1 MERLNTL
8 KFQLT
13 FSDNC
18 RLLNDQIQLV
28 NEACHFL
35 YQSLH
40 IQKLLEVSSCLCF
53 FFINIKFE
61 FRSYFLYLI
70 I

>member
-18 RLLNDQIQLV
+18 RLLNDQIELV
-28 NEACHFL
+28 NQACQFL
-35 YQSLH
+35 YQSIH
-40 IQKLLEVSSCLCF
+40 IKNLLEVRSCHLY
-53 FFINIKFE
+53 FINIISKF
-61 FRSYFLYLI
+61 RLYFLY
-70 I
+70 